1 MTPEKA
7 LEIFTDRKRAYQL
20 VFGDSP
26 ASLAVL
32 EDLTAF
38 CRGRETC
45 MIPGDRDRTYAL
57 LGRNEVFHRIRD
69 HLELSPEE
77 LMAKYTRPAKGA
89 ISHERHSDPNPD
101 TDPFAAA

>member
-1 MTPEKA
+1 MSPEKL
-7 LEIFTDRKRAYQL
+7 LEILTDRKRAYQL
-20 VFGDSP
+20 VFGESP

-32 EDLTAF
+32 DDLTAF

-77 LMAKYTRPAKGA
+77 LLVKYTRPAEGA
-89 ISHERHSDPNPD
+89 ISHERYTESEPQS
-101 TDPFAAA
+101 

>member
-1 MTPEKA
+1 MKPDQ
-7 LEIFTDRKRAYQL
+7 LLMVLTDRKRAYQL
-20 VFGDSP
+20 VFGESP

-32 EDLTAF
+32 DDLTVF

-45 MIPGDRDRTYAL
+45 LIPGDHDRTYAL

-77 LMAKYTRPAKGA
+77 LLAKYARPAKGA
-89 ISHERHSDPNPD
+89 HGHDDQSNPLE
-101 TDPFAAA
+101 